1 MVSKDELQAVLKTKY
16 GINKNISQPLNLEEC
31 DRLLDLLDREAGA
44 VKLVE
49 SFAQKN
55 STLGGRN
62 ANYSKM
68 HKQAERRLESLE
80 VEYRE
85 LENSIQHLEASKSAL
100 ESKKQQLE
108 QEQERLET
116 EVQNLSSTNLRLTT
130 KVDDLATNN
139 DELLKANDELKK
151 DNRSLKNV
159 VDAIRL
165 RLARD
170 TSELLKYEDN
180 ELRKAL
186 IRVFKWTLG

>member
-1 MVSKDELQAVLKTKY
+1 MASKDELQALLKSKY
-16 GINKNISQPLNLEEC
+16 GINKNISQPLELEEC
-31 DRLLDLLDREAGA
+31 ERLLDLLDRESGA

-55 STLGGRN
+55 STLSGNNRSHGSRREL
-62 ANYSKM
+62 
-68 HKQAERRLESLE
+68 AERKFRSLE
-80 VEYRE
+80 TEYRE
-85 LENSIQHLEASKSAL
+85 LENSIQDLEASKLAL

-108 QEQERLET
+108 QDKQRLES
-116 EVQNLSSTNLRLTT
+116 EIQNLSVENLSLTT
-130 KVDDLATNN
+130 RVDDLAANN
-139 DELLKANDELKK
+139 DELLEANDQLKK
-151 DNRSLKNV
+151 DNKSLKNV

-170 TSELLKYEDN
+170 TNELLKYEDN

>member
-1 MVSKDELQAVLKTKY
+1 MASKDELQAVLKTKY

-31 DRLLDLLDREAGA
+31 ERLLDLLDREAGA

-55 STLGGRN
+55 STLSDSSRSLGRMREQ
-62 ANYSKM
+62 SKR
-68 HKQAERRLESLE
+68 KLESLE

-85 LENSIQHLEASKSAL
+85 LENSIQQLEASKSTL

-108 QEQERLET
+108 QEKERLEF
-116 EVQNLSSTNLRLTT
+116 EVQNLSSANLSLTT
-130 KVDDLATNN
+130 KVDDLAANN
-139 DELLKANDELKK
+139 DELLKANDQLKK
-151 DNRSLKNV
+151 DNKSLKNV

>member
-1 MVSKDELQAVLKTKY
+1 MASKDDLQNVLKSKY
-16 GINKNISQPLNLEEC
+16 GINKNISQPLSLEEC
-31 DRLLDLLDREAGA
+31 ERLLDLLDRESGA

-55 STLGGRN
+55 LTLSDSSRSYGRMREQ
-62 ANYSKM
+62 SKR
-68 HKQAERRLESLE
+68 KLESLE

-85 LENSIQHLEASKSAL
+85 LENSIQDLEAFKTTL

-108 QEQERLET
+108 QEKERLES
-116 EVQNLSSTNLRLTT
+116 EIQNLSAENLSLTT
-130 KVDDLATNN
+130 KVDGLVTHN
-139 DELLKANDELKK
+139 DELLEANDQLKK
-151 DNRSLKNV
+151 DNKSLKNV

-170 TSELLKYEDN
+170 TNELLKYEDN